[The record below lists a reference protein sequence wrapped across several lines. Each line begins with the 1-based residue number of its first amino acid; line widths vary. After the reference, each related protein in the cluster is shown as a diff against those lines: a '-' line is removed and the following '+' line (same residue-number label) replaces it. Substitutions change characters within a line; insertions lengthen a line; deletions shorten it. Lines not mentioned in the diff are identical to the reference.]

1 MKIKYAINWTQV
13 IEAFRVAGALLAL
26 QGLLFGII
34 LQSPQLITWMKGTVL
49 IGLLFWS
56 AASLA
61 RQQDF

>member
-49 IGLLFWS
+49 IGLLLWS

-61 RQQDF
+61 RQRNF

>member
-1 MKIKYAINWTQV
+1 MKIKYAVNWAQV
-13 IEAFRVAGALLAL
+13 IEAFRVGGALLVL
-26 QGLLFGII
+26 QGLLFGLI
-34 LQSPQLITWMKGTVL
+34 LQSPQLIIWMKGTVL